1 MESTWTFNIGP
12 IPFDG
17 TITVMTFVTVLI
29 VFGLV
34 FWASRNMQLK
44 PKGKQNVLEW
54 VVDFVNGV
62 SKDNVGPHEA
72 PRFALMNFTL
82 FSFLLIANCIGL
94 VTKISTPGDVSLWKS
109 PTANPTVDLM

>member
-44 PKGKQNVLEW
+44 VNKMFLSGLLILSMEFPKIT
-54 VVDFVNGV
+54 
-62 SKDNVGPHEA
+62 S
-72 PRFALMNFTL
+72 ALMKHHAL
-82 FSFLLIANCIGL
+82 RS
-94 VTKISTPGDVSLWKS
+94 
-109 PTANPTVDLM
+109 

>member
-82 FSFLLIANCIGL
+82 FSFLLIANCIG
-94 VTKISTPGDVSLWKS
+94 VEF
-109 PTANPTVDLM
+109 